1 VTEKTCDRCGGG
13 FECGALDGSCWCAEI
28 VVGERARDELA
39 ARFDDCLC
47 PGCLAAE
54 AAASEPPR
62 V

>member
-13 FECGALDGSCWCAEI
+13 FECGASEGSCWCAEI
-28 VVGERARDELA
+28 VLGETARDGLA

-47 PGCLAAE
+47 PACLAEE
-54 AAASEPPR
+54 AAASELPP